1 MENNFNTLIETF
13 FNNRNDITTRGKA
26 LMELSDFIEKE
37 EDYEKYIRTFSV
49 SYTHLTLPTKL
60 EV

>member
-13 FNNRNDITTRGKA
+13 FNNKNNITTRGKA

-37 EDYEKYIRTFSV
+37 EDCQ
-49 SYTHLTLPTKL
+49 LPS
-60 EV
+60 E